1 LLTKAQQ
8 QLLQKDAQIITPEA
22 LASVKA
28 AIAKT
33 ETEQRLEANKKA
45 VPRRAAGQTWEDPTL
60 ANWPESKL
68 LMSHLTIFLCIL
80 IDFI

>member
-28 AIAKT
+28 DIAKT
-33 ETEQRLEANKKA
+33 ETEQRLEAKKKA

-68 LMSHLTIFLCIL
+68 LMSYLTIFLCIL

>member
-22 LASVKA
+22 LSSVKA
-28 AIAKT
+28 AISKT
-33 ETEQRLEANKKA
+33 ETEQKLEAKKN
-45 VPRRAAGQTWEDPTL
+45 VPRKAAGQTWEDPTL

-68 LMSHLTIFLCIL
+68 LISLLTIFLCML
-80 IDFI
+80 IEFIY